1 MRIAQIAPLF
11 ETVPPRRYGGT
22 ERVVHWLTEEL
33 VALGH
38 DVTLFAAGGS
48 HTTARLVPVREKA
61 ARFQPNFEV
70 NGAPYMRML
79 ELVRR
84 AAGEFDVL
92 HFHVDFWSL
101 PLFSRQPTPFL
112 TTLHGRMDQDWVRD
126 IYGLFPEAHLV
137 SISNSQRAPAPEL
150 GWLAT
155 VLHGMPRDT
164 LRPLP
169 ATPGYLAFLGR
180 MSPEKGIADALDI
193 ARAAGMRLKIAAK
206 IGEEDRAWYEAVIAP
221 RLAGPGVE
229 YIGEIE
235 DGQKSEFLSAAAAVL
250 LPIAWP
256 EPFGLVMIE
265 AMACGCPVI
274 AYRRGSVPEVLDE
287 GETGFIVENV
297 EQAVAAIPRALALDR
312 AAIRLVFERRWT
324 ARRMAEEYL
333 GLYAR
338 LASGGPARR

>member
-33 VALGH
+33 VAMGH
-38 DVTLFAAGGS
+38 AVTLFAAGDS
-48 HTTARLVPVREKA
+48 RTSATLVAAREKA
-61 ARFQPNFEV
+61 ARFVPNFEV

-84 AAGEFDVL
+84 QADDFDVL
-92 HFHVDFWSL
+92 HFHIDFWPLS
-101 PLFSRQPTPFL
+101 LFSRQATPFL
-112 TTLHGRMDQDWVRD
+112 TTLHGRMDQDWVRG
-126 IYGLFPEAHLV
+126 IYGLFPGAPLV
-137 SISNSQRAPAPEL
+137 SISDAQRNPAPDL

-155 VLHGMPRDT
+155 VLHGMPRDL

-169 ATPGYLAFLGR
+169 ARPSYLAFLGR
-180 MSPEKGIADALDI
+180 MSPEKGVAEALDI
-193 ARAAGMRLKIAAK
+193 ARAAGMPIRIAAK
-206 IGEEDRAWYEAVIAP
+206 IGEEDRAWYEASIAP
-221 RLAGPGVE
+221 RLAEPGVE
-229 YIGEIE
+229 YVGEIE
-235 DGQKSEFLSAAAAVL
+235 DGQKSAFLSGAAAVL

-274 AYRRGSVPEVLDE
+274 AYRRGSVPEVLEE
-287 GETGFIVENV
+287 GRTGCIVDN
-297 EQAVAAIPRALALDR
+297 AAEALAALPRAMALDR
-312 AAIRLVFERRWT
+312 AAIRAEFERRWT

-333 GLYAR
+333 ALYRR
-338 LASGGPARR
+338 LGAPGSR

>member
-33 VALGH
+33 VAMGH
-38 DVTLFAAGGS
+38 EVTLFAAGDS
-48 HTTARLVPVREKA
+48 RTSARLVAGREKA
-61 ARFQPNFEV
+61 ARFVPNFEV

-84 AAGEFDVL
+84 AADQFDVL
-92 HFHVDFWSL
+92 HFHIDFWPL
-101 PLFSRQPTPFL
+101 PLFSRQATPFL

-126 IYGLFPEAHLV
+126 IYGLFPGAHLV
-137 SISNSQRAPAPEL
+137 SISDSQRSPVPDL

-155 VLHGMPRDT
+155 VLHGMPRDL
-164 LRPLP
+164 LRPVG
-169 ATPGYLAFLGR
+169 ASQGYLAFLGR
-180 MSPEKGIADALDI
+180 MSPEKGIAEALDI
-193 ARAAGMRLKIAAK
+193 ARAAGMPIRIAAK
-206 IGEEDRAWYEAVIAP
+206 IGEEDRAWYEDTIAP
-221 RLAGPGVE
+221 RLAEPGVE
-229 YIGEIE
+229 YVGEIE
-235 DGQKSEFLSAAAAVL
+235 DALKPAFLSGATAVL

-274 AYRRGSVPEVLDE
+274 AYRRGSVAEVVDE
-287 GETGFIVENV
+287 GLTGFIVEDA
-297 EQAVAAIPRALALDR
+297 EQAVAAVARAAALDR
-312 AAIRLVFERRWT
+312 AAIRATFERRWT

-333 GLYAR
+333 GLYRR
-338 LASGGPARR
+338 LAG

>member
-1 MRIAQIAPLF
+1 MKIAQIAPLF
-11 ETVPPRRYGGT
+11 ETVPPKRYGGT

-33 VALGH
+33 VAMGH
-38 DVTLFAAGGS
+38 DVTLFAAGDS
-48 HTTARLVPVREKA
+48 RTSARLVPAREKA

-84 AAGEFDVL
+84 AADDFDVL
-92 HFHVDFWSL
+92 HFHIDFWPL
-101 PLFSRQPTPFL
+101 PLFSRQATPFL
-112 TTLHGRMDQDWVRD
+112 TTLHGRMDQPWVND
-126 IYGLFPEAHLV
+126 IYGMFPGAHLV
-137 SISNSQRAPAPEL
+137 SISDAQRRPAPEL

-155 VLHGMPRDT
+155 VLHGMPRD
-164 LRPLP
+164 LLKPVP
-169 ATPGYLAFLGR
+169 ATQGYLAFLGR

-193 ARAAGMRLKIAAK
+193 ARAVGMPIRIAAK
-206 IGEEDRAWYEAVIAP
+206 IGEEDRAWYEAAIAP
-221 RLAGPGVE
+221 RLAEPGVD

-235 DGQKSEFLSAAAAVL
+235 DGQKSEFLSGATAVL

-287 GETGFIVENV
+287 GVTGCIVEDV
-297 EQAVAAIPRALALDR
+297 AGAVAAVPRAAAMDR
-312 AAIRLVFERRWT
+312 GAIRAVFERRWT
-324 ARRMAEEYL
+324 ARRMAEEYVALYRRL
-333 GLYAR
+333 G
-338 LASGGPARR
+338 G